1 MLHHKSFLKR
11 DVLYTRH
18 QNVWQGSK
26 IVITFSMIENLTH
39 PWRLGYQWTLII
51 FYEIL
56 SKKFK
61 MIGGFEI
68 LSFFDCAI
76 STISAKKF
84 VKQTGC
90 LQPSNL
96 SWYRLKLYCNI
107 LSSTVLKMNGL
118 DFSQHSWALVNGF
131 EIENYVGISPEKK
144 KSFKKS
150 FSFLKSRYGKKHKE
164 F

>member
-1 MLHHKSFLKR
+1 MKFCQKNLKWLA
-11 DVLYTRH
+11 VL
-18 QNVWQGSK
+18 K
-26 IVITFSMIENLTH
+26 FSV
-39 PWRLGYQWTLII
+39 
-51 FYEIL
+51 
-56 SKKFK
+56 
-61 MIGGFEI
+61 
-68 LSFFDCAI
+68 FFDCAI

-118 DFSQHSWALVNGF
+118 DFSQHPWALVNGF

-144 KSFKKS
+144 KFQKKFLLFKKQVWENTQRIFKKS
-150 FSFLKSRYGKKHKE
+150 EVTHLLIFIPLLCEIPLDFYNPLSSSKTQIIHCCCVGL
-164 F
+164 